1 MYTGRLEA
9 WKSFEGTKT
18 KKGKVILPGFEP
30 GASKNVPYLTQE
42 TTPGGYDFAFC
53 FFYHPGWFPV
63 VGWYLTYPGDGHDLF
78 EFSFLSPGVVSGGG
92 DSSTTGN
99 IWYT

>member
-92 DSSTTGN
+92 GCQYDGEN
-99 IWYT
+99 L